1 MESKIIEYGII
12 LSDKYKAK
20 QIEVIPRL
28 LFKFFTHKLQE
39 HLVRTFTFFQY
50 IFILIS
56 QSRYHEFR
64 KDSSY
69 HILKI

>member
-20 QIEVIPRL
+20 QTEVIPRL

-39 HLVRTFTFFQY
+39 HLVRTFTFFQ
-50 IFILIS
+50 
-56 QSRYHEFR
+56 
-64 KDSSY
+64 
-69 HILKI
+69 